1 MYREEVVKLMSDTI
15 DNYNRFNALSNNIP
29 TDQMEDFIRQG
40 RDQMEFVN
48 GMIYDTL
55 KEYGIIP

>member
-1 MYREEVVKLMSDTI
+1 MYREEVIKLMSDTI

-48 GMIYDTL
+48 GMLYDTL